1 MRQRQ
6 MKIQITKNSYTL
18 MSDYEYTSLYYSLK
32 DNSRSELKKM
42 LLDFGIRMKSRCN
55 KDDYII
61 ELIQCLD
68 DMYNDND
75 EPDLLFD

>member
-18 MSDYEYTSLYYSLK
+18 MSDYEYISLYYSLK
-32 DNSRSELKKM
+32 HNSRSELKKM
-42 LLDFGIRMKSRCN
+42 LFEFGITLKSQCK
-55 KDDYII
+55 KDDYIR

-68 DMYNDND
+68 DMYNDNE
-75 EPDLLFD
+75 EPDLLFN

>member
-1 MRQRQ
+1 MRRTQT
-6 MKIQITKNSYTL
+6 KTLITKSPYIL
-18 MSDYEYTSLYYSLK
+18 MSDAEYSSLYYSLK
-32 DNSRSELKKM
+32 DNSRSQLKKM
-42 LLDFGIRMKSRCN
+42 LFDFGIRMKSHCK

-61 ELIQCLD
+61 ELIHCLD

>member
-6 MKIQITKNSYTL
+6 TKTQITKNSYTL
-18 MSDYEYTSLYYSLK
+18 MSDYEYISLYYSLK

-42 LLDFGIRMKSRCN
+42 LFDFGIRMKSHCK
-55 KDDYII
+55 KDDYIR

-68 DMYNDND
+68 DMYNDN
-75 EPDLLFD
+75 EETDLLFD

>member
-1 MRQRQ
+1 MRRTQ
-6 MKIQITKNSYTL
+6 MKMQITKSPYIL
-18 MSDYEYTSLYYSLK
+18 MSDAEYSSLYYSLK
-32 DNSRSELKKM
+32 DNSKRELKYM
-42 LLDFGIRMKSRCN
+42 LKHFDINMHKSCRKN
-55 KDDYII
+55 DYII